1 LRRDVVADR
10 EHDEITVADE
20 DVIGRP
26 PTSSEPID
34 DIGDRSDGQA
44 CGHRRSTQPDKS
56 IASNR

>member
-1 LRRDVVADR
+1 VVPDLDD
-10 EHDEITVADE
+10 DEITVADE

-26 PTSSEPID
+26 PTPSERVD
-34 DIGDRSDGQA
+34 HVADRSDGQA